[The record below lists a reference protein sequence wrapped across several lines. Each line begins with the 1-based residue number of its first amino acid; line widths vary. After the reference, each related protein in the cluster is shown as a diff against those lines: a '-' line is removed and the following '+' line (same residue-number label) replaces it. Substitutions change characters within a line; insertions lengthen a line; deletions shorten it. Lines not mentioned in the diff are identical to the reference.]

1 MTYGGHVTAV
11 VTTETA
17 DPKWKRSYRQHLR
30 WKKPLTVQ
38 WQSHSGR
45 PVQSN
50 YLMLHCKRRV
60 LRVNNHNIRTCHSAE
75 IGITA
80 KLKQTQAE
88 MNLALLWRSEKHRK
102 WKERYKIQ
110 RSEFIWIHLRCF
122 NRSAFSAT
130 VPQSSVGG
138 ARVIRRAT
146 ARTRWNTCV
155 VQRKEQEQ
163 GRELK
168 NLNTDCHVMS

>member
-1 MTYGGHVTAV
+1 
-11 VTTETA
+11 
-17 DPKWKRSYRQHLR
+17 
-30 WKKPLTVQ
+30 
-38 WQSHSGR
+38 
-45 PVQSN
+45 
-50 YLMLHCKRRV
+50 MLHCKKRV

-88 MNLALLWRSEKHRK
+88 MNSAPLWRSEKHRK
-102 WKERYKIQ
+102 WKERDKIQ

-122 NRSAFSAT
+122 NRSAFNAT

-146 ARTRWNTCV
+146 ARTRGNTCI
-155 VQRKEQEQ
+155 VQRTEQEQ
-163 GRELK
+163 GREQK
-168 NLNTDCHVMS
+168 NLNTDCLPRDVIKSTWALIMLILITVLPQWNIWFANEAQTFLGARLPTLSY